1 MAPTAAFVAGASL
14 PGRAAGAAARRA
26 ACRGGP
32 AWWTGPTARPS
43 SGGGGMLG
51 RRSRRPAAAAPMRP
65 ATSASGAAG
74 RVRMAASASAS
85 AAGGGDSSG
94 ETGDTAT
101 PAGRLAALRSVLA
114 RRDLYA
120 FVIPSADPHNS
131 EAPPPAFC
139 RRAWASGFTG
149 SAGTALVTATDAY
162 LWTDGRYFLQAE
174 AQLSPEW
181 TLMRAGMPGTP
192 SLADT
197 LASTVPP
204 GKVVGIDATVQSVD
218 EGRALAAALSGG
230 GGGGGG
236 GGGDGDGGE
245 EVPPRRLSYV
255 TSNPVDEVWGA
266 GRPPL
271 PGGPVRVHPARV
283 AGEDVAAKVARMRS
297 VMSERRADALV
308 VCMLDEVAWLLN
320 IRGEDVPHTP
330 TVLSYAL
337 LTADDVRFYVQP
349 GKVLPGSDAE
359 RHLATSGVSV
369 HAYEAIM
376 EDVAALAADGK
387 SVWVDAASASVAIY
401 EAAAGVDRANEAAV
415 VTAPSPVSA
424 AKAVKNAAELAGMR
438 AAHVRDAVALVRF
451 LTWLADT
458 VAAAPTEG
466 VRETVAADVLETYR
480 AGVPHFLTP
489 SFETIS
495 GSGANGAIIHYSA
508 AGAGS
513 TAAVTADDMYLLDSG
528 GQYVDGT
535 TDVTRTMHHGTP
547 SAYQRGC
554 FTRVLQGHIAL
565 ASAVFPPGTTG
576 LMLDALAR
584 LPLWR
589 AGLDYRHGT
598 GHGVGAALNVHE
610 GPHSIAPRPAANG
623 TALAVG
629 MVVSNEPGYYEEGAF
644 GIRIEN
650 LVEVVPAETAGS
662 FGGGGYMRF
671 RELTLVPLDRGLI
684 DVALLSDAEV
694 AWVDAYHARVWAEV
708 APGVEATGD
717 TRALDWLRCH
727 TRPLEPVGEVRG
739 EGVAAVAAA

>member
-1 MAPTAAFVAGASL
+1 MAPSTAFVAAAAI
-14 PGRAAGAAARRA
+14 PCRAAG
-26 ACRGGP
+26 
-32 AWWTGPTARPS
+32 
-43 SGGGGMLG
+43 GGGGDG
-51 RRSRRPAAAAPMRP
+51 A
-65 ATSASGAAG
+65 SASGAA
-74 RVRMAASASAS
+74 A
-85 AAGGGDSSG
+85 
-94 ETGDTAT
+94 DTAT
-101 PAGRLAALRSVLA
+101 PAGRLAALRSALA
-114 RRDLYA
+114 RRQLHA

-139 RRAWASGFTG
+139 RRAWATGFTG

-174 AQLSPEW
+174 AQLSAEW
-181 TLMRAGMPGTP
+181 TLMRAGIPGTP
-192 SLADT
+192 SLADL

-204 GKVVGIDATVQSVD
+204 GGVVGIDATVHSVD
-218 EGRALAAALSGG
+218 GGRALAAALASNGAG
-230 GGGGGG
+230 
-236 GGGDGDGGE
+236 GGE
-245 EVPPRRLSYV
+245 EGEAPRRLAYV
-255 TSNPVDEVWGA
+255 SSNPVDEVWGA
-266 GRPPL
+266 ARPPL
-271 PGGPVRVHPARV
+271 PAGPVRVHPAGV
-283 AGEDVAAKVARMRS
+283 AGEEVAAKVARMREA
-297 VMSERRADALV
+297 MAERHADALA

-320 IRGEDVPHTP
+320 IRGEDVPYTP

-337 LTADDVRFYVQP
+337 VTADAVRLYLQP
-349 GKVLPGSDAE
+349 GKVVPGSDAE
-359 RHLATSGVSV
+359 LHLATSGVTV
-369 HAYEAIM
+369 CAYEAIM
-376 EDVAALAADGK
+376 EDVAALAAAGK
-387 SVWVDAASASVAIY
+387 AIWVDAASASVALY
-401 EAAAGVDRANEAAV
+401 DAAAGVDRANEAAV

-424 AKAVKNAAELAGMR
+424 AKAVKNSAELAGMR

-451 LTWLADT
+451 LTWLSGA
-458 VAAAPTEG
+458 VAAAPAEG
-466 VRETVAADVLETYR
+466 VRETTAADVLETYR
-480 AGVPHFLTP
+480 AGMPHFFTP

-513 TAAVTADDMYLLDSG
+513 TASVTAEDMYLLDSG

-547 SAYQRGC
+547 TAYQRGC

-629 MVVSNEPGYYEEGAF
+629 MVVSNEPGYYEDGAF

-650 LVEVVPAETAGS
+650 LVEVIPAETAGS

-684 DVALLSDAEV
+684 DVALLTAAEV

-708 APGVEATGD
+708 APGVEASGD
-717 TRALDWLRCH
+717 AAAIDWLRRY
-727 TRPLEPVGEVRG
+727 TRPLEGVGEMRG
-739 EGVAAVAAA
+739 EGVAAASAA

>member
-1 MAPTAAFVAGASL
+1 MAPAAAFVFTAAT
-14 PGRAAGAAARRA
+14 PGRLAAPAAARAA
-26 ACRGGP
+26 ACRSSTWWGTP
-32 AWWTGPTARPS
+32 AAVTAHV
-43 SGGGGMLG
+43 
-51 RRSRRPAAAAPMRP
+51 RRRAPPCRPASRMRMSAAA
-65 ATSASGAAG
+65 
-74 RVRMAASASAS
+74 
-85 AAGGGDSSG
+85 D
-94 ETGDTAT
+94 AT
-101 PAGRLAALRSVLA
+101 PASADPPPAERLAALRKALA
-114 RRDLYA
+114 RQDLFA

-131 EAPPPAFC
+131 EAPPPAFS

-149 SAGTALVTATDAY
+149 SAGTALVTATGAY

-174 AQLSPEW
+174 TQLSPDW
-181 TLMRAGMPGTP
+181 TLMRAGLPGTP
-192 SLADT
+192 T
-197 LASTVPP
+197 LPDHLGSIVPP
-204 GKVVGIDATVQSVD
+204 GGVVGIDATVHSVD
-218 EGRALAAALSGG
+218 GGRALAAALA
-230 GGGGGG
+230 
-236 GGGDGDGGE
+236 GDGD
-245 EVPPRRLSYV
+245 RRV
-255 TSNPVDEVWGA
+255 RTVATNPVDEVWGA
-266 GRPPL
+266 ARPAL
-271 PGGPVRVHPARV
+271 PAGPVRVHPLGV
-283 AGEDVAAKVARMRS
+283 AGEDVAAKVGRMREA
-297 VMSERRADALV
+297 MADRRADALA

-320 IRGEDVPHTP
+320 IRGEDVPNTP

-337 LTADDVRFYVQP
+337 VTADDVRFYVQS
-349 GKVLPGSDAE
+349 GKVLPDSDVE
-359 RHLATSGVSV
+359 THLAASGVTV
-369 HAYEAIM
+369 CAYEAM
-376 EDVAALAADGK
+376 LGDVAALAAAGK
-387 SVWVDAASASVAIY
+387 RVWVDAASASVAIY
-401 EAAAGVDRANEAAV
+401 DAAAGVERANEAAV

-438 AAHVRDAVALVRF
+438 AAHVRDAAALVRF
-451 LTWLADT
+451 LSWLGDE
-458 VAAAPTEG
+458 VRGAPGG
-466 VRETVAADVLETYR
+466 VRETASADVLETYR
-480 AGVPHFLTP
+480 AAMPHFLTP

-513 TAAVTADDMYLLDSG
+513 TACITPDLMYLLDSG

-576 LMLDALAR
+576 LMLDAFAR
-584 LPLWR
+584 MPLWR

-650 LVEVVPAETAGS
+650 LVEVVPVETVGS
-662 FGGGGYMRF
+662 FGGGGYMGF

-708 APGVEATGD
+708 SPGVEATGD
-717 TRALDWLRCH
+717 ARALEWLRKN
-727 TRPLEPVGEVRG
+727 TLPLEGGAGVRG
-739 EGVAAVAAA
+739 EGTAAATVA

>member
-1 MAPTAAFVAGASL
+1 
-14 PGRAAGAAARRA
+14 
-26 ACRGGP
+26 
-32 AWWTGPTARPS
+32 
-43 SGGGGMLG
+43 
-51 RRSRRPAAAAPMRP
+51 
-65 ATSASGAAG
+65 
-74 RVRMAASASAS
+74 
-85 AAGGGDSSG
+85 
-94 ETGDTAT
+94 
-101 PAGRLAALRSVLA
+101 
-114 RRDLYA
+114 
-120 FVIPSADPHNS
+120 
-131 EAPPPAFC
+131 
-139 RRAWASGFTG
+139 
-149 SAGTALVTATDAY
+149 
-162 LWTDGRYFLQAE
+162 
-174 AQLSPEW
+174 
-181 TLMRAGMPGTP
+181 
-192 SLADT
+192 
-197 LASTVPP
+197 
-204 GKVVGIDATVQSVD
+204 
-218 EGRALAAALSGG
+218 
-230 GGGGGG
+230 
-236 GGGDGDGGE
+236 
-245 EVPPRRLSYV
+245 
-255 TSNPVDEVWGA
+255 
-266 GRPPL
+266 
-271 PGGPVRVHPARV
+271 
-283 AGEDVAAKVARMRS
+283 
-297 VMSERRADALV
+297 
-308 VCMLDEVAWLLN
+308 
-320 IRGEDVPHTP
+320 
-330 TVLSYAL
+330 
-337 LTADDVRFYVQP
+337 
-349 GKVLPGSDAE
+349 
-359 RHLATSGVSV
+359 
-369 HAYEAIM
+369 M
-376 EDVAALAADGK
+376 EDVAALAAAGK

-401 EAAAGVDRANEAAV
+401 DAAAGVDRANEAAV

-424 AKAVKNAAELAGMR
+424 AKAVKNSAELAGMR
-438 AAHVRDAVALVRF
+438 SAHTRDAVALVRF

-458 VAAAPTEG
+458 VAASPTEG
-466 VRETVAADVLETYR
+466 VQETIAADVLETYR
-480 AGVPHFLTP
+480 AAVPHFLTP

-650 LVEVVPAETAGS
+650 LVEVVAAETAGS

-684 DVALLSDAEV
+684 DMSLLSDAEV
-694 AWVDAYHARVWAEV
+694 AWVDAYHARVWDEV

-717 TRALDWLRCH
+717 AHALDWLRRY
-727 TRPLEPVGEVRG
+727 TRPLEGVGEVRG
-739 EGVAAVAAA
+739 EGVAAATAA